1 MEEVKAEKGIS
12 FIEARKIVSAE
23 STGRSAPGGRTAAAV
38 VGSRSV
44 PTSRTTACF
53 SSRSRERNDIELLWI
68 SVPASKVGRVIG
80 DEGCDTNAIRTAT
93 GAQVNLNKVEDYGEA
108 IVTIHGQHAG
118 MAYRL
123 SSINL

>member
-1 MEEVKAEKGIS
+1 VKSPKCAGNHSAFSKSCHKWPLLEKRVEEVKAEKGIS

-53 SSRSRERNDIELLWI
+53 SSRSRERNDLELQWI
-68 SVPASKVGRVIG
+68 SIPASKVGRVIG
-80 DEGCDTNAIRTAT
+80 DEGCDTRS
-93 GAQVNLNKVEDYGEA
+93 L
-108 IVTIHGQHAG
+108 
-118 MAYRL
+118 
-123 SSINL
+123 